1 MYNNEQDMMSYL
13 KRLIE
18 NFDTDTAYT
27 REDFET
33 FESWDLFEAESDW
46 EVSRSRAFRT
56 GFKKHR
62 NNKKIMDEFNKLIDF
77 IKSHNTIPAL
87 DSYPIEYNAHR
98 LHASNRVHSPS
109 TIQFHLLGT
118 KIILIAEVLPA
129 ADKKSKNHIKLIH
142 LGTHQEAGQC

>member
-1 MYNNEQDMMSYL
+1 MYNNEQDMMSYF

-18 NFDTDTAYT
+18 SFDTDTVYT

-46 EVSRSRAFRT
+46 EVSRSRAFKT

-62 NNKKIMDEFNKLIDF
+62 NNRKIMNEFNNLIDF
-77 IKSHNTIPAL
+77 IKSHNSVPAIE
-87 DSYPIEYNAHR
+87 SYPPQYNAHR
-98 LHASNRVHSPS
+98 IHSNNRSHSPN
-109 TIQFHLLGT
+109 TFQFHLMGT
-118 KIILIAEVLPA
+118 KIILMAEIVPA
-129 ADKKSKNHIKLIH
+129 PQDKGKNRINLIH